1 MGREQD
7 KTSLRGKSSISKR
20 LEEDLR
26 ADGRKI
32 SVQCS
37 GIFTDWM
44 RKLGS
49 RQGAKPEKNGLPF
62 GAGCIF
68 GGVAAKSAFALLLT
82 KVTKEGL
89 RPDAARTTNVR
100 AGTDKNR
107 LSHRLAA

>member
-1 MGREQD
+1 MGRKQD
-7 KTSLRGKSSISKR
+7 KTSLRGKSSIKNR

-37 GIFTDWM
+37 GIFTVWM

-82 KVTKEGL
+82 KVTKHIPSQSSPSGL
-89 RPDAARTTNVR
+89 TLT
-100 AGTDKNR
+100 GI
-107 LSHRLAA
+107 